1 MGFLA
6 ADKIAEAI
14 AWIPARV
21 VLTLMTFFGCINL
34 YMVRVN
40 LSVCIVAMV
49 RPTNNSLRMG
59 GDANPECDFKS
70 SELMVNK
77 SMLTMNSSMEA
88 VSPSNEPDILAAS
101 HEMGGQ
107 VDWDEATQGM
117 ILGSF
122 FYGYTLTQIIGGR
135 LAEKFGTK
143 IIFGICILS
152 GGISAVLTP
161 VAARAHFGLVMA
173 LRLLQGI
180 MQGMAWPSLHVLI
193 VRWIPPLERGKFIA
207 FVYNA
212 SAIGTTVT
220 LPLCGAIIDAFGWPA
235 AFYLSGFLSFA
246 WLVWWVF
253 FMFDFPS
260 KHPRISRE
268 EKEFVEA
275 SNRESGT
282 SDVLPPSVP
291 FRRIATSMPV
301 WANIVC
307 DIGNSFGF
315 SLCITHIPTYMK
327 NILGFSIRENGMLSS
342 APFMSRYCGG
352 LLASSLSDWM
362 LKRGLISVINNRRV
376 FSAIAMFGPA
386 LMVIGVA
393 HSGCNATTAVVL
405 LCLTM
410 FFNGAISTSL
420 FINHC
425 DIAPNFSGTLMG
437 VTNTGASVM
446 ASFAP
451 TIAGFFTNN
460 QQTISQWQKLF
471 WLCVPIY
478 VLPEI
483 FFLIFVSGSVQD
495 WNYASISQSE
505 TEINIGDTQ
514 VDDKGLNNAQMDE
527 KSPKNVQMEE
537 KGLNNV
543 QMGENSLRNVQMDE
557 EILSD
562 SQVGDKSFGNV
573 QMDEKSLNNVQMDEK
588 SLKNIQMEEKSPN
601 NVQMDEKSPKNVQM
615 EEKGLNNVQMG
626 ENSLRNVQMDEEIL
640 SDSQVGD
647 KSFGNVQM
655 DEKSRNNVQMSE
667 KSLKNIQMEEK
678 SPSNVQMDDKNLCN
692 VQMDNNKGVSQ

>member
-1 MGFLA
+1 MNEKSLQKRWYLYKRSIHSRRGGSFVNRVDTMGFLTV
-6 ADKIAEAI
+6 DKMAEAT
-14 AWIPARV
+14 ACIPARV

-49 RPTNNSLRMG
+49 RSTTNYSRMG
-59 GDANPECDFKS
+59 EDTNPECDFNS
-70 SELMVNK
+70 SGLMANK
-77 SMLTMNSSMEA
+77 SMLTMNSSKEA
-88 VSPSNEPDILAAS
+88 VSIPSNEPDILAAP
-101 HEMGGQ
+101 HEM
-107 VDWDEATQGM
+107 
-117 ILGSF
+117 
-122 FYGYTLTQIIGGR
+122 IIGGR

-161 VAARAHFGLVMA
+161 MAARAHFGLVMA

-235 AFYLSGFLSFA
+235 AFYLSGFLSFS
-246 WLVWWVF
+246 WLLWWVF

-260 KHPRISRE
+260 KHPRISPE
-268 EKEFVEA
+268 EREFVET
-275 SNRESGT
+275 SNRDSGT
-282 SDVLPPSVP
+282 SDALPPSVP

-315 SLCITHIPTYMK
+315 SLCITHIPTYMQ
-327 NILGFSIRENGMLSS
+327 NILGFSIKENGALSS
-342 APFMSRYCGG
+342 APFMSRYLGG
-352 LLASSLSDWM
+352 ILASSLSDWM
-362 LKRGLISVINNRRV
+362 LKRGLISVISNRRV

-393 HSGCNATTAVVL
+393 HSGCNATSAVVL

-437 VTNTGASVM
+437 VTNTGASIM

-451 TIAGFFTNN
+451 TIAGIFTNN

-495 WNYASISQSE
+495 WNYANVSQSE
-505 TEINIGDTQ
+505 TEINVSDTR
-514 VDDKGLNNAQMDE
+514 VDDKGLD
-527 KSPKNVQMEE
+527 
-537 KGLNNV
+537 
-543 QMGENSLRNVQMDE
+543 
-557 EILSD
+557 
-562 SQVGDKSFGNV
+562 NV
-573 QMDEKSLNNVQMDEK
+573 QMDEKRIMNVQRGEEGLDNVQMDKNSIMNVQRDDKGLENVQMNGKSIMNVQRDDKDLENVQMDEISVNNVQIDEQSLNNVQTDDDMVSGCNGQRDE
-588 SLKNIQMEEKSPN
+588 LFY
-601 NVQMDEKSPKNVQM
+601 
-615 EEKGLNNVQMG
+615 
-626 ENSLRNVQMDEEIL
+626 RNVIYIYL
-640 SDSQVGD
+640 I
-647 KSFGNVQM
+647 F
-655 DEKSRNNVQMSE
+655 
-667 KSLKNIQMEEK
+667 
-678 SPSNVQMDDKNLCN
+678 
-692 VQMDNNKGVSQ
+692 